1 MHPNELKNKYH
12 LTYTQLA
19 TALGKSELHCKSW
32 GLSPTYPP
40 NRLPPLAV
48 RLQCLALDRL
58 WEKEGVSLPA
68 LVTQVPKAVPTVTG
82 RFDEAAF

>member
-1 MHPNELKNKYH
+1 MHPNKLKDKYH

-19 TALGKSELHCKSW
+19 VALGKSEQHCKSW
-32 GLSPTYPP
+32 GFRPTSPRY
-40 NRLPPLAV
+40 RIPPLAV

-68 LVTQVPKAVPTVTG
+68 LVTQVPT
-82 RFDEAAF
+82 AAIRG